1 MGEVFN
7 INLWINED
15 RWAKIK
21 DTSVAE
27 RARDV
32 LAGLMAIEVPA
43 NEGQK
48 DQLLKRYT
56 MAKCDTSTTKT
67 IELLPRAAKDAIFNL
82 VAAKKSVE
90 VLDDFL
96 ASPAS

>member
-1 MGEVFN
+1 M
-7 INLWINED
+7 
-15 RWAKIK
+15 AQ
-21 DTSVAE
+21 

-32 LAGLMAIEVPA
+32 LAGLMAVEVPA
-43 NEGQK
+43 NEEQK
-48 DQLLKRYT
+48 DKLLKRYPN
-56 MAKCDTSTTKT
+56 AKCDTSTTKT
-67 IELLPRAAKDAIFNL
+67 IELLPRAAKDAIFDL